1 MGNLPPELLPIVLR
15 AAIVIGFVMSL
26 VPLLT
31 WAERKVVADMQVR
44 IGPNRAGPFGL
55 LQPLADGL
63 KLLFKEEIIPTQA
76 DKWVYLLAPAVAMV
90 PALISVAIIPF
101 GKGELWRV
109 ADVNVGILYILAVT
123 SLSVYGIV
131 LAGWSS
137 NSKWSLLGGL
147 RSSAQMISY
156 ELTMGLAVA
165 SVVIA
170 AGTLRLPQFVELQ
183 AGGVLHWLVIPQFVS
198 FLALFI
204 AGLAETN
211 RAPFDLPEAES
222 ELVAGYHTEYTGFKF
237 LMFTLG
243 EYSAI
248 FTVSAVLSTL
258 FLGGWQPP
266 FPVAPFTWL
275 PGPVWLLLKC
285 SVIIFIFMWLRA
297 TLPRFRYDQLMAFG
311 WKFMLPVTLINLAVT
326 AAWVALR

>member
-1 MGNLPPELLPIVLR
+1 MSDLLPIVLR
-15 AAIVIGFVMSL
+15 AAIVMGFVMSL

-44 IGPNRAGPFGL
+44 IGPNRAGPYGI
-55 LQPLADGL
+55 LQPIADGI

-76 DKWVYLLAPAVAMV
+76 DKWVYLMAPVVAIV
-90 PALISVAIIPF
+90 PALIAVAIIPF
-101 GKGELWRV
+101 GPGEWWRV

-165 SVVIA
+165 SLVIA
-170 AGTLRLPQFVELQ
+170 AGTLRLPQMVELQ
-183 AGGVLHWLVIPQFVS
+183 AGGLHRWFVWPQFVS
-198 FLALFI
+198 CISLFI

-222 ELVAGYHTEYTGFKF
+222 ELVAGYHTEYTGMKF
-237 LMFTLG
+237 SMFTLA
-243 EYSAI
+243 EYGAI
-248 FTVSAVLSTL
+248 FTVSAVLATL
-258 FLGGWQPP
+258 FLGGWQAP

-275 PGPVWLLLKC
+275 PAPAWLLLKC
-285 SVIIFIFMWLRA
+285 AVIIFIFMWLRA
-297 TLPRFRYDQLMAFG
+297 TLPRFRYDQLMGFG
-311 WKFMLPVTLINLAVT
+311 WKVLLPVTLLNLTIT
-326 AAWVALR
+326 AIWVALR